1 MKQRFRSILKTIMR
15 QHTFRR
21 LIMNFS
27 EKLQQTLGKAIK
39 DASNE
44 EIYAALLNTV
54 KEAAADK
61 GRNISEKGRKVYY
74 ISAEFLIGKLLS
86 NNLIN
91 LGVYDE
97 VRELLAA
104 NGKDICEI
112 EEVEPEPSL
121 GNGGLGRLAAC
132 FLDSIATLG
141 LEGDGIGLNYHL
153 GLFKQ
158 VFENHKQKETPNPW
172 IQNTS
177 WLTDTGIGFDVPF
190 KDFSLHSKLYDI
202 DVTGYENGTNKLH
215 LFDIESVNENIVG
228 DGIAFDKNDIRENL
242 TLFLYPDDS
251 DKQGELLRIEKYDEN
266 KVYAALYYDGEN
278 FYIKRFSFPPSDNSP
293 ASFIADNRGA
303 YLADFSSDK
312 HPQFMVTFTGRQ
324 EHREPEKFDAEEFIA
339 KKGITAKGNR
349 CHRYDILK
357 VEFIEPLHK
366 PEDDE
371 EECAKPGEIIS
382 LGPEDIPDDESFS
395 PESMYQPT
403 GEGEETHGD
412 LGEADPDSED
422 ADEPNLFDL

>member
-1 MKQRFRSILKTIMR
+1 
-15 QHTFRR
+15 
-21 LIMNFS
+21 MNFS

-251 DKQGELLRIEKYDEN
+251 DKQGELLRI
-266 KVYAALYYDGEN
+266 
-278 FYIKRFSFPPSDNSP
+278 
-293 ASFIADNRGA
+293 
-303 YLADFSSDK
+303 
-312 HPQFMVTFTGRQ
+312 HQQ
-324 EHREPEKFDAEEFIA
+324 
-339 KKGITAKGNR
+339 
-349 CHRYDILK
+349 
-357 VEFIEPLHK
+357 
-366 PEDDE
+366 
-371 EECAKPGEIIS
+371 
-382 LGPEDIPDDESFS
+382 
-395 PESMYQPT
+395 
-403 GEGEETHGD
+403 
-412 LGEADPDSED
+412 
-422 ADEPNLFDL
+422 